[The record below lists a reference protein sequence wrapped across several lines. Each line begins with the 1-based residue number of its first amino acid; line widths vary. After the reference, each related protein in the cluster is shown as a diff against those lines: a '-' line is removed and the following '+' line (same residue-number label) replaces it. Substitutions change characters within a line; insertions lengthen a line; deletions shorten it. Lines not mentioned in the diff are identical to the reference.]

1 MVRNTP
7 NRIGI
12 MKYFFT
18 SPFVVILFWVIFCA
32 AQDAPQIPPH
42 RSAIAPPVILMDR
55 AILRRFPTNTFMV
68 HVPVGKVPEM
78 YFIGA
83 MQTDELLEKVRTNR
97 TNLYLIELRNTP
109 TQDLMPVLVSPA
121 DFITLS
127 NLHRA
132 EPQHP

>member
-1 MVRNTP
+1 
-7 NRIGI
+7 
-12 MKYFFT
+12 MKSFFT
-18 SPFVVILFWVIFCA
+18 VPFIVVSFWVIFCVA
-32 AQDAPQIPPH
+32 KDAPPTPLH

-68 HVPVGKVPEM
+68 HVPVGKFPEM

-97 TNLYLIELRNTP
+97 TNIYLIELRNTP

-121 DFITLS
+121 DLITLS

>member
-1 MVRNTP
+1 
-7 NRIGI
+7 

-18 SPFVVILFWVIFCA
+18 IQFVIILFWVIFCA

-42 RSAIAPPVILMDR
+42 RSAITPPVILMDR

-109 TQDLMPVLVSPA
+109 AQDLMPVLVSPA
-121 DFITLS
+121 DLITLS

>member
-1 MVRNTP
+1 MIKFIVT
-7 NRIGI
+7 I
-12 MKYFFT
+12 MFGAG
-18 SPFVVILFWVIFCA
+18 LFLFGFCA

-42 RSAIAPPVILMDR
+42 RSAITPPVILMDH

-109 TQDLMPVLVSPA
+109 TKDLMPVLVSPA
-121 DFITLS
+121 DLITLS